1 MNDYNINN
9 IDLDLSS
16 IQSDLSY
23 ENPENCS
30 NELDVLGCMNGALN
44 YSSIATVEDGSCILI
59 GCSDPTYM
67 NITLNLYPRAMI
79 GI

>member
-16 IQSDLSY
+16 IQSDLDCY

-30 NELDVLGCMNGALN
+30 NELDVLG
-44 YSSIATVEDGSCILI
+44 V
-59 GCSDPTYM
+59 
-67 NITLNLYPRAMI
+67 
-79 GI
+79 